1 MKKGMVLVLAAAVMT
16 ITSAAY
22 AQEKEQNKAVKLSG
36 DFNYKYE
43 QSKPD
48 DSEKAA
54 VGEATFRLKAEA
66 ELEKGWSLFARYG
79 YRNFSID
86 SEDAT
91 LSKLDQYG
99 FTYKKGEAFTGT
111 FGVQEVILGPF
122 GTLIDLT
129 DNVGDGMLTG
139 VSAAGKAGATDYL
152 VFVGKLDKQ
161 LFDSAKKQAAY
172 GLELKQDFGGV
183 TGLVEYL
190 HMNNADEAYANN
202 YYGVGLS
209 REQGKAEFLA
219 EYVRSSASDN
229 KYGTIF
235 GVNYQAT
242 DKDVLGLTYRNI
254 KGNATPAVDGIFGY
268 NDEKGP
274 VLSWERSMGKAGS
287 FVAEYDINKTPSS
300 GEKVKTLT
308 LEYNYSF

>member
-1 MKKGMVLVLAAAVMT
+1 MKKGIMLALAALMSISPAV
-16 ITSAAY
+16 Y
-22 AQEKEQNKAVKLSG
+22 AHESNPVALSG

-43 QSKPD
+43 RVKPD
-48 DSEKAA
+48 GGEKEAT
-54 VGEATFRLKAEA
+54 GEATFRLKAEA

-99 FTYKKGEAFTGT
+99 FTYKKGDSFTGT
-111 FGVQEVILGPF
+111 FGVQEVILGPY

-129 DNVGDGMLTG
+129 DNVGDGMLKG
-139 VSAAGKAGATDYL
+139 VSAAGKAGAADYL
-152 VFVGKLDKQ
+152 VFGGKLDKQ
-161 LFDSAKKQAAY
+161 LFAIDKDQSTY
-172 GLELKQDFGGV
+172 GLELKQEFGGV

-190 HMNNADEAYANN
+190 HINNADLAAKN
-202 YYGVGLS
+202 YYGFGLS

-242 DKDVLGLTYRNI
+242 DKDVVGFTYRNI

-274 VLSWERSMGKAGS
+274 VLSWERSLGKAGS